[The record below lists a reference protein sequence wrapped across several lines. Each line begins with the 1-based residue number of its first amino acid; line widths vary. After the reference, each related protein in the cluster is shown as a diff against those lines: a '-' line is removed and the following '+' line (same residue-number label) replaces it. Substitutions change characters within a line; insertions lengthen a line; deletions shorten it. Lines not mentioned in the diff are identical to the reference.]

1 MSLIA
6 QGLYD
11 NVLAI
16 VGNKKLTVTSRLKLL
31 HETLVVT
38 CAQALKDTR
47 YGFGDL
53 NSQLESVMRLFN
65 IHGDEAD
72 ALRQARRDS
81 NRSHFDGDTD
91 EDKSALLYDAAA
103 VARLISR
110 VLKSAM
116 PETLTSLLPH
126 DMRPAKERIR
136 QNSPD
141 KRCIVRSFD
150 EQTIQV
156 VVDEDGEGKEMTV

>member
-91 EDKSALLYDAAA
+91 EDKSALLYDEAHQPRAEKRDA
-103 VARLISR
+103 GDAHLAIASR
-110 VLKSAM
+110 HETCQGTHKAKLSRQAM
-116 PETLTSLLPH
+116 HRE
-126 DMRPAKERIR
+126 
-136 QNSPD
+136 
-141 KRCIVRSFD
+141 
-150 EQTIQV
+150 V
-156 VVDEDGEGKEMTV
+156 V

>member
-116 PETLTSLLPH
+116 P
-126 DMRPAKERIR
+126 
-136 QNSPD
+136 
-141 KRCIVRSFD
+141 
-150 EQTIQV
+150 
-156 VVDEDGEGKEMTV
+156 

>member
-72 ALRQARRDS
+72 ALRQARRGCRGEAHQPRAEKRDA
-81 NRSHFDGDTD
+81 GD
-91 EDKSALLYDAAA
+91 AHLAIA
-103 VARLISR
+103 SR
-110 VLKSAM
+110 HETCQGTHKAKLSRQAM
-116 PETLTSLLPH
+116 HRE
-126 DMRPAKERIR
+126 
-136 QNSPD
+136 
-141 KRCIVRSFD
+141 
-150 EQTIQV
+150 V
-156 VVDEDGEGKEMTV
+156 V